1 MELLLDVI
9 QETLLDSIKM
19 LPFLFLA
26 YLVIEYVEHRAS
38 GKFKNMLVGFGKLG
52 PAGGA
57 ILGCFPQCGFSVA
70 AANFYAGRII
80 TIGTLVAVFVST
92 SDEALPMLL
101 STPGS
106 AGTILKLLLVKIL
119 IAVVA
124 GFLIDFIF
132 SRKKDSIAPEHLHDL
147 CHDCGCEHS
156 GILKSALKHT
166 VSIFLF
172 ILLVSFLLNLAIT
185 YLGEERLGKLLISG
199 SVFQP
204 FVAGLVGL
212 IPNCA
217 SSVVLTELY
226 LSGTISFG
234 SVIAGLSTGAG
245 IGLAVLF
252 RVNHNMKQNFA
263 IVGMLYG
270 IGVVSGLILQLIG

>member
-9 QETLLDSIKM
+9 KETLLDSIKM

-26 YLVIEYVEHRAS
+26 YLVIEYAEHRAS
-38 GKFKNMLVGFGKLG
+38 GKFKDMLVGFGKLG

-106 AGTILKLLLVKIL
+106 AGIILKLLLVKIL

-124 GFLIDFIF
+124 GFLIDFVF

>member
-106 AGTILKLLLVKIL
+106 AGTILKLLLVKIV

>member
-9 QETLLDSIKM
+9 KETLLDSIKM

-38 GKFKNMLVGFGKLG
+38 GKFKDMLVGFGKLG

-106 AGTILKLLLVKIL
+106 AGIILKLLLVKIL

-124 GFLIDFIF
+124 GFLIDFVF

-226 LSGTISFG
+226 LSETISFG

>member
-124 GFLIDFIF
+124 GFIIDFIF